1 MNINFERLND
11 RLGKLSQ
18 IGRTSEGG
26 ARRLALTDADKQGRD
41 LVSGWMGDLN
51 LEVSIDK
58 IGNVF
63 GILKGADQ
71 KNPIMMGSHIDTV
84 GNGGHLDGPLGVL
97 SGLEVIE
104 TYIDHKITPVHDL
117 CVAIF
122 TNEEGARFQPDMI

>member
-84 GNGGHLDGPLGVL
+84 SP
-97 SGLEVIE
+97 SES
-104 TYIDHKITPVHDL
+104 
-117 CVAIF
+117 
-122 TNEEGARFQPDMI
+122 